1 LVERIGALGE
11 RFRPWRTL
19 AVAYL
24 YSSVES

>member
-1 LVERIGALGE
+1 LVEQVGALGE
-11 RFRPWRTL
+11 RFPPWRTL